1 MKSIINNNDIM
12 RFKRAS
18 KLFLL
23 GSFPIYYVLS
33 LYDWM
38 RYYAIGNS
46 FFREMKGNNWLF
58 LTNFFKEKSI
68 PIIKVLG
75 MQRVRKQNIGI

>member
-1 MKSIINNNDIM
+1 MISCDLKEQVNYFYLVVFLFTMYCLFMIGCAIMLLEII
-12 RFKRAS
+12 
-18 KLFLL
+18 
-23 GSFPIYYVLS
+23 
-33 LYDWM
+33 
-38 RYYAIGNS
+38 